1 MPELTR
7 DGDVFVLD
15 LGDGENRFNPPWV
28 ADVRRSVAE
37 VAATEGPRALVT
49 TARGKIW
56 SNGLDLDWMSANPDG
71 IAEHIDHVQ
80 ACYAELLSAPFPT
93 VAAIQGHCFAAGAM
107 LALAHDQCFMRADRG
122 FWCLP
127 EVDIHIP
134 FSTGMDALVRAKLT
148 PATAN
153 IAMTTGR
160 RFGGTSA
167 AEAQV
172 VTAAMAEEDL
182 LDHAKAVAAELAP
195 KAGRTLQKIR
205 SQMYANA
212 IELLGRRA
220 ELDLP

>member
-1 MPELTR
+1 MPDLTR
-7 DGDVFVLD
+7 QGDVFILN

-28 ADVRRSVAE
+28 ASVREAIAE
-37 VAATEGPRALVT
+37 VAALDGSRALVT
-49 TARGKIW
+49 TATGKIW
-56 SNGLDLDWMSANPDG
+56 SNGLDLDWMGANPEAIPAHVDN
-71 IAEHIDHVQ
+71 VQ
-80 ACYAELLSAPFPT
+80 AVYADLLAAPFPS
-93 VAAIQGHCFAAGAM
+93 VAAVQGHCFAAGAM
-107 LALAHDQCFMRADRG
+107 LALAHDQVFMRADRG

-134 FSTGMDALVRAKLT
+134 FSSGMDALVRSKLT

-160 RFGGTSA
+160 RYGGVEA
-167 AEAQV
+167 AGAGI
-172 VTAAMAEEDL
+172 VTAALSEDEL
-182 LDHAKAVAAELAP
+182 LAHAVAVAGELAP

-212 IELLGRRA
+212 IALLGERD